1 MEQKKAIYIISF
13 IGLIVIIGIL
23 PVFLPVSI
31 MDDSYE
37 NWGGR
42 DLTENVTSDH
52 LYYND
57 TYLDLSPPTNLTVFD
72 LRGFDYKHQLLLTT
86 LQGLVNRDNVSLYLI
101 FRSNDLFWLQQVNES
116 RDINNYTIVDDG
128 DYWNLVDS
136 YKANISGLIVY
147 DEDLLDT
154 VNIGTFLGGV
164 YNCVVIHEDFL
175 SNFTALGIT
184 NIKFDFRNDFDNKIH
199 CYSWAWDNYKQFATK
214 KIVSSCDPT
223 QVLVRDYI
231 VAAKIFSMF
240 LAVGPLGPVEEINLF
255 KQILSEY
262 PENTPVIGWF
272 YDPAGALGEY
282 EAVKIISKQGKYCL
296 CANVPDLTVL
306 SAIDPGNISQQDDI
320 FDASSYTIENKVYVS
335 VIVSDGDNVNFCA
348 EHLRNLWRSSDR
360 GTVPVGISLEPAMFK
375 IFPNCLKYYYETAT
389 SNTAFVAGPSG
400 AGYCYVDLN
409 PAFPK
414 YLNQT
419 VYAMERA
426 DMQQVWLLNGY
437 EGYQMQYSKEV
448 VDAYTS
454 SKFNISALYLNYHE
468 YPAELNYLSNNKP
481 VFQSIFVERENELV
495 GKLQALKSTKLN
507 APVFVFVGFWAWDF
521 TFTKLK
527 NAANQLGEDFVFLRP
542 DHFSALFME
551 SLYGSEERALN
562 ELLMFIGAG
571 LIPLL
576 GAVLGLVYLWKIQNK
591 EQREDKEQIIKD
603 EKQLINSETLKKFAE
618 KAFFLILDIQLFLI
632 MRICL
637 YSTIFNILFLV
648 IFLMSITF
656 GIFIKKH
663 LDRAIGRKEVLICA
677 FGLFSAGSLLF
688 LISPLLIIYAGI
700 SIGILLNHQM
710 QSGSRLF
717 QSYSPESK
725 HHFIYLFIMASAV
738 IILFFPEFYGILLL
752 IMVIASFLISGLCIY
767 YLKEN
772 QLGELSRINDIRKW
786 YPKAVIIG
794 FLLFLLLSP
803 TYFSERLYYHLLW
816 GPEYYPTRLTIAFN
830 LAALYLGA
838 IILIELMRLKDF
850 KLSKK
855 SANFLLL
862 TSIFSFI
869 LIPLFL
875 NGILYFILSTFIFIF
890 GLLYYCVSYFDT
902 TIYIYVPPERDGLKL
917 KKKGDSG
924 FIIHSISWC
933 LIGLFLLFVPPA
945 IIFNDAQEIIAQLG
959 IPAISELIW
968 SPAFW
973 WLIYTPTF
981 QVFIIIPI
989 VVFIVILCLFEVF
1002 HLLYFI

>member
-1 MEQKKAIYIISF
+1 MEQKKAIYLISF

-23 PVFLPVSI
+23 PVFLPISI

-37 NWGGR
+37 NWNGR
-42 DLTENVTSDH
+42 DLTENVIGDN

-57 TYLDLSPPTNLTVFD
+57 TYLNLSPPTNLTVFD
-72 LRGFDYKHQLLLTT
+72 LRGFDYQHQLLLVT
-86 LQGLVNRDNVSLYLI
+86 LQGLVNRDNVSLFLI
-101 FRSNDLFWLQQVNES
+101 FRSNDLFWLQQLNES
-116 RDINNYTIVDDG
+116 RNINNYKLVNDD
-128 DYWNLVDS
+128 DYWNLIDS
-136 YKANISGLIVY
+136 YKDNISGLIVY

-154 VNIGTFLGGV
+154 VNIGTYLGGV
-164 YNCVVIHEDFL
+164 YNCVVIQEDFL
-175 SNFTALGIT
+175 SNFTLLGINT
-184 NIKFDFRNDFDNKIH
+184 VKFDLRDQFSDKID
-199 CYSWAWDNYKQFATK
+199 CYTWAWTNYGQFATK
-214 KIVSSCDPT
+214 KMACSCAPT

-231 VAAKIFSMF
+231 VAAKIFTF
-240 LAVGPLGPVEEINLF
+240 YLAVGPLGPVDEINLL

-262 PENTPVIGWF
+262 PENIPVIGWF

-306 SAIDPGNISQQDDI
+306 SAIDPGNISQQEDT

-348 EHLRNLWRSSDR
+348 EHLRNLWGSSDR
-360 GTVPVGISLEPAMFK
+360 GIVPVGISLEPAMFK
-375 IFPNCLKYYYETAT
+375 IFPNCLKYYYESAT

-419 VYAMERA
+419 VYAMEQA

-468 YPAELNYLSNNKP
+468 YPSELNYLSNNKP

-507 APVFVFVGFWAWDF
+507 SPVFVFVGFWAWDF

-527 NAANQLGEDFVFLRP
+527 NAANQLGEDFVFMRP

-562 ELLMFIGAG
+562 ELLIFIGAG

-576 GAVLGLVYLWKIQNK
+576 GAVLGLLYLWKIKN
-591 EQREDKEQIIKD
+591 KD
-603 EKQLINSETLKKFAE
+603 EREGKEEGLGEEKSVEFLKSVSEKG
-618 KAFFLILDIQLFLI
+618 FFLAVDIQLFLI
-632 MRICL
+632 MRSCL
-637 YSTIFNILFLV
+637 YSTILNNLFLV
-648 IFLMSITF
+648 LFLVSIVLGIFL
-656 GIFIKKH
+656 KKH
-663 LDRAIGRKEVLICA
+663 LERAIGRKEVLIISI
-677 FGLFSAGSLLF
+677 GLFSVGNIMF
-688 LISPLLIIYAGI
+688 FISPVLIIFAGI
-700 SIGILLNHQM
+700 SIGLLLNHQI

-717 QSYSPESK
+717 PSYFSENKSQ
-725 HHFIYLFIMASAV
+725 FFYLFIISSAV
-738 IILFFPEFYGILLL
+738 ILLFLPEFYGVL
-752 IMVIASFLISGLCIY
+752 SFLMLIISFLFSALCIY
-767 YLKEN
+767 FLKDN
-772 QLGELSRINDIRKW
+772 QLGEISRMNDIRRW

-794 FLLFLLLSP
+794 LLLYFLLSP
-803 TYFSERLYYHLLW
+803 TFFSERLYYYLVW
-816 GPEYYPTRLTIAFN
+816 GLEYYPTRLTIAFN
-830 LAALYLGA
+830 IAALYLGA
-838 IILIELMRLKDF
+838 ILLIEILK
-850 KLSKK
+850 KKEINLSKK
-855 SANFLLL
+855 GTNLLL
-862 TSIFSFI
+862 LISILSFI
-869 LIPLFL
+869 IIPLFL
-875 NGILYFILSTFIFIF
+875 NGILIFILSTFIFIF
-890 GLLYYCVSYFDT
+890 GVLYYCTSFFDKS
-902 TIYIYVPPERDGLKL
+902 IEINLPQERDALKL
-917 KKKGDSG
+917 SKKGDSG
-924 FIIHSISWC
+924 FIIHSLMWC
-933 LIGLFLLFVPPA
+933 LIGLFLFFIPPA

-959 IPAISELIW
+959 VPAISELTW

-973 WLIYTPTF
+973 WLLYTPSF
-981 QVFIIIPI
+981 QVFLIIP
-989 VVFIVILCLFEVF
+989 VVILIVILCLFEVF
-1002 HLLYFI
+1002 YLLLF